1 MYSNV
6 TIGLAF
12 FAGLLSF
19 ISPCVL
25 PLVPAY
31 ISYLSGRASQQVATE
46 LRPEIPAARNAI
58 PFGVVLHGL
67 FFIGGFTLIFVGF
80 GLLVNASVR
89 IFQLRLFDIR
99 QLLMQAGGI
108 LIIFF
113 GLHILG
119 VTGWTLR
126 FLITRVDWAALGSLG
141 TGIQHFLDNI
151 QAMLY
156 GDTRKRMNPQNPY
169 GYVGSGLMGV
179 AFAAGWSPC
188 IGPILGAILTLS
200 ATANT
205 NESFWQA
212 GLLLFAY
219 SLGLGV
225 PFLLAALAL
234 DRLRGVMRWMQ
245 RRMRLIE
252 LVSGVF
258 LIGMGLLLYS
268 GTLMRLAQIGS
279 GLANFSYNLEVC
291 GTGVVEGKVPL
302 LEMGKCIDLN
312 GNYVK

>member
-6 TIGLAF
+6 TMGLAF

-31 ISYLSGRASQQVATE
+31 ISYLSGRVTQQVVTE
-46 LRPEIPAARNAI
+46 LRPTMPAARNKNQ
-58 PFGVVLHGL
+58 FGVLLHGL
-67 FFIGGFTLIFVGF
+67 FFIGGFTIVFVGF
-80 GLLVNASVR
+80 GLLINASVR
-89 IFQLRLFDIR
+89 VFQVRLFDIK
-99 QLLMQAGGI
+99 QLLMQVGGI

-113 GLHILG
+113 GLHVLG
-119 VTGWTLR
+119 VTGWLLK
-126 FLITRVDWAALGSLG
+126 FLTTRIDWAALGSPG
-141 TGIQHFLDNI
+141 TAIQRFLENI
-151 QAMLY
+151 QTILY

-169 GYVGSGLMGV
+169 GYLGSGLMGV

-205 NESFWQA
+205 NESYLQA

-234 DRLRGVMRWMQ
+234 DRLRGVLRWMQ

-279 GLANFSYNLEVC
+279 GLANFSYNVEVC

-302 LEMGKCIDLN
+302 LEMGKCIDHN